1 MNDNGMEIG
10 AACAWAVFAPL
21 IAFGLLVGLAGGGI
35 LLFPF
40 LLVFVFVY
48 GAPIAA
54 AHVFLV
60 WLPAWLLL
68 KRRLEP
74 GAAAAAALGFACGAL
89 PITVIAWAWGW
100 MTGVGPF
107 AGLFGGC
114 GVIGGFAFWWRLNR
128 ERI

>member
-1 MNDNGMEIG
+1 MNDDGMEIG
-10 AACAWAVFAPL
+10 AACVWAVFAPL
-21 IAFGLLVGLAGGGI
+21 IVFGLLIGLTGGGI

-40 LLVFVFVY
+40 VLVFVLIY
-48 GAPIAA
+48 GAPIAV
-54 AHVFLV
+54 AHVLLI

-68 KRRLEP
+68 KRRFDL

-89 PITVIAWAWGW
+89 PITIIAWAWGW
-100 MTGVGPF
+100 MGAVGPV

-114 GVIGGFAFWWRLNR
+114 GLVGGVAFWWRLNR